1 MPAAIESD
9 PVPSLT
15 QRRSI
20 HVLGVGGPGMS
31 AIASA
36 LVGMG
41 HSVSGSDIVES
52 AVLVRLRS
60 EGVVVSLGHNPDN
73 IGVDVEFLAV
83 STAISEDNLEIV
95 AARTRSLPVVRRTE
109 LLPALAAERRTIAVS
124 GTHGKTTTSS
134 MLALIL
140 LGAGLEPS
148 FLIGGEISQ
157 LGTNAKWSDSEWFVL
172 EADESDGSGFSIDH
186 EALIV
191 TNIEADHLEFHGSF
205 ENLYRAFERFVA
217 STTGPVVLCADDPN
231 TAQIARGMNAIT
243 YGLSNE
249 ATVRI
254 VGLEGSRS
262 GVDFKIVVGGDE
274 LGRVHVPVP
283 GTHNALNACAA
294 IALAL
299 QLGVSFDHCVAA
311 LAAFGG
317 VGRRFEPKGE
327 ASGVVFVDDYA
338 HLPTEIAAAISAG
351 RDGDWGR
358 LVVVFQPHRYSRTQ
372 TLWKDYADAFVDADL
387 LVLTDIYAAGEAPR
401 AGVTGQLIVD
411 AVVAA
416 HPEQVVMYA
425 AERESLA
432 KVLASELRTGDLC
445 LTLGA
450 GDITVLADEIL
461 PLLEQGSAL

>member
-9 PVPSLT
+9 PVPSLA

-20 HVLGVGGPGMS
+20 HILGVGGPGMS

-41 HSVSGSDIVES
+41 HAVSGSDIVES
-52 AVLVRLRS
+52 AVLERLRS
-60 EGVVVSLGHNPDN
+60 EGVVVYIGHSPDN
-73 IGVDVEFLAV
+73 IGVDVEALAV
-83 STAISEDNLEIV
+83 STAIPEDNPEII
-95 AARTRSLPVVRRTE
+95 AARARLLPVVRRTA
-109 LLPALAAERRTIAVS
+109 LLPAIAAERRTIAVT

-140 LGAGLEPS
+140 LGAGLDPS
-148 FLIGGEISQ
+148 FLIGGELSQ
-157 LGTNAKWSDSEWFVL
+157 LGTNAKWSDGEWFVL

-186 EALIV
+186 EAVIV

-205 ENLYRAFERFVA
+205 ENLYRAFERFIA
-217 STTGPVVLCADDPN
+217 STSGPVVLCADDPN
-231 TAQIARGMNAIT
+231 TAEIARGMDAIT

-249 ATVRI
+249 ASVRI

-262 GVDFKIVVGGDE
+262 GVDFTIVVGGDE
-274 LGRVHVPVP
+274 LGHVHVPVP

-311 LAAFGG
+311 LATFGG
-317 VGRRFEPKGE
+317 IGRRFEPKGE
-327 ASGVVFVDDYA
+327 ANGVVFVDDYA
-338 HLPTEIAAAISAG
+338 HLPTEIKAAISA
-351 RDGDWGR
+351 
-358 LVVVFQPHRYSRTQ
+358 HRYSRTQ
-372 TLWKDYADAFVDADL
+372 TLWQDYADAFVDADL
-387 LVLTDIYAAGEAPR
+387 LVLTDVYAAGEAPR
-401 AGVTGQLIVD
+401 TGVTGQLIVD

-416 HPEQVVMYA
+416 HPEQVVMYV
-425 AERESLA
+425 AERKSLA
-432 KVLASELRTGDLC
+432 KVLAAELRTGDLC

-450 GDITVLADEIL
+450 GDITTLADEIL
-461 PLLEQGSAL
+461 LLLEQGSAL

>member
-52 AVLVRLRS
+52 AVLDRLRS
-60 EGVVVSLGHNPDN
+60 EGVVVSLDHSPDN
-73 IGVDVEFLAV
+73 IGVDVEFLVV

-140 LGAGLEPS
+140 LGAGLDPS

-157 LGTNAKWSDSEWFVL
+157 LGTNAKWSDGEWFVL

-299 QLGVSFDHCVAA
+299 QLEVSFDHCVAA

-358 LVVVFQPHRYSRTQ
+358 LVIVFQPHRYSRTQ

-432 KVLASELRTGDLC
+432 KVLASELRAGDLC

>member
-1 MPAAIESD
+1 MPAAVESD
-9 PVPSLT
+9 PVPSLA

-52 AVLVRLRS
+52 AVLERLRS
-60 EGVVVSLGHNPDN
+60 EGIVVTVGHSPGN

-83 STAISEDNLEIV
+83 STAIPENNLEIV
-95 AARTRSLPVVRRTE
+95 AARARSLPVVRRSA
-109 LLPALAAERRTIAVS
+109 LLPAIAAERRTVAVT

-140 LGAGLEPS
+140 LAAGLDPS

-157 LGTNAKWSDSEWFVL
+157 LGTNAKWSDGEWFVL

-205 ENLYRAFERFVA
+205 ENLYRAFERFIA
-217 STTGPVVLCADDPN
+217 STSGPVVLCADDPN
-231 TAQIARGMNAIT
+231 TARIARGTNAIT
-243 YGLSNE
+243 YGLSDE

-262 GVDFKIVVGGDE
+262 GVDFTVVVGEEE

-299 QLGVSFDHCVAA
+299 QLGVSFDDCAAA
-311 LAAFGG
+311 LAMFGG
-317 VGRRFEPKGE
+317 VGRRFEPKGD
-327 ASGVVFVDDYA
+327 ANGIVFIDDYA

-351 RDGDWGR
+351 RDGDWER

-372 TLWKDYADAFVDADL
+372 TLWQDYANAFEDADL
-387 LVLTDIYAAGEAPR
+387 LVLTGIYAAGEEPR

-411 AVVAA
+411 AVTTA
-416 HPEQVVMYA
+416 HPEKDVQYV

-432 KVLASELRTGDLC
+432 AVLASELRSGDLC

-461 PLLEQGSAL
+461 LLLQQGSAL